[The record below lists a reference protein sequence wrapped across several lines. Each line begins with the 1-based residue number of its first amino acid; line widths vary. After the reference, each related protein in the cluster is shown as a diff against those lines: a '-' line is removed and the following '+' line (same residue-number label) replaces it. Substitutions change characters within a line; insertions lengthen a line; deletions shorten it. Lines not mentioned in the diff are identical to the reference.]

1 MIWWLA
7 GLTGS
12 VHRAQVQSD
21 SDTGRAFLGT
31 SVNIGPT
38 YAVMSLAQCSG
49 TSSDHQEN
57 FKTLYSQVGGH
68 VNMKI
73 LNETLVCKP
82 LNKREVKFYQ
92 HLPRQLYDFVPRYH
106 GTVQGNYHYGSERS
120 PNPSLETDYIVLEN
134 LTAGYRKPCV
144 LDLKMGTRMYGD
156 FASEAKIQSQ
166 RRKCE
171 KSTSAKL
178 GVRFCGSQRF
188 SISKNNFEKLDKYVG
203 RRATE
208 REFID
213 LLANFFFNNGFLR
226 TDIINKV
233 IDEIRK
239 IRQQLQSLDGYRFYS
254 SSLLIIYEG
263 KHRKVSKAMEEN
275 DDRFSCQDS
284 LDCDTLSFFKKVID
298 APIKVKIIDFANAA
312 NPQDVDDN
320 VYHEGPDGGFLMGLQ
335 NLQEILEGLIEEEK
349 LNNRKL

>member
-1 MIWWLA
+1 MGSLIWWLA

-21 SDTGRAFLGT
+21 SDRAFLGT

-57 FKTLYSQVGGH
+57 FKTPYSQVGGH

-134 LTAGYRKPCV
+134 LTAGYRNLV
-144 LDLKMGTRMYGD
+144 
-156 FASEAKIQSQ
+156 FW
-166 RRKCE
+166 
-171 KSTSAKL
+171 TSRWERGCTETLPVKL
-178 GVRFCGSQRF
+178 RF
-188 SISKNNFEKLDKYVG
+188 
-203 RRATE
+203 
-208 REFID
+208 
-213 LLANFFFNNGFLR
+213 
-226 TDIINKV
+226 
-233 IDEIRK
+233 
-239 IRQQLQSLDGYRFYS
+239 
-254 SSLLIIYEG
+254 
-263 KHRKVSKAMEEN
+263 KVSEE
-275 DDRFSCQDS
+275 S
-284 LDCDTLSFFKKVID
+284 
-298 APIKVKIIDFANAA
+298 VK
-312 NPQDVDDN
+312 NPQVQNWEFGFVDLRDSVSVRITLRN
-320 VYHEGPDGGFLMGLQ
+320 WTNMLEDGP
-335 NLQEILEGLIEEEK
+335 
-349 LNNRKL
+349 RR